1 MVTTTKW
8 RDSSRVKITAPQDG
22 SEVWGAFKVRLEV
35 HNFFSSVVDPREL
48 NAQSVEVFLD
58 GDLFKALAIPL
69 GNRTRQFHIL
79 TIPPLPAGQHVL
91 EAQSQL
97 AEDLAAYHVA
107 GRKDQVLKKGS
118 CLMEKSNALLERER
132 GLKTALW
139 CTRDASVLGCELLP
153 ALTGTT
159 DKSDGQPWSKQERWN
174 ASETAILVIDMWAF
188 HGCESLSDPTDFWS
202 MEIARDINRAIM
214 AARDLGVFI
223 VHVPSSG
230 VEEMWAEYPEQRER
244 MVPTA
249 SIPSILLRLT
259 PGCLGQSVEP
269 LDDEPTLPIQG
280 GGCDDG
286 KTEAPTRWDDESH
299 YQNRDIKIFPLDGLS
314 DSANEIVGTF
324 KRLGMKNVVVTG
336 VHLNECILK
345 RPFGIRQLLR
355 EGFNVVV
362 ARDLTDSLYDS
373 RDPPYISHRAA
384 NHLMVKHVETYICC
398 TISSHDFHQ
407 LNE

>member
-1 MVTTTKW
+1 MRWFARFLSHGEIQRPIGERTRT
-8 RDSSRVKITAPQDG
+8 QD
-22 SEVWGAFKVRLEV
+22 
-35 HNFFSSVVDPREL
+35 SVVVHKRCF
-48 NAQSVEVFLD
+48 N
-58 GDLFKALAIPL
+58 
-69 GNRTRQFHIL
+69 
-79 TIPPLPAGQHVL
+79 
-91 EAQSQL
+91 
-97 AEDLAAYHVA
+97 
-107 GRKDQVLKKGS
+107 
-118 CLMEKSNALLERER
+118 
-132 GLKTALW
+132 
-139 CTRDASVLGCELLP
+139 
-153 ALTGTT
+153 
-159 DKSDGQPWSKQERWN
+159 KSDGQPWSKQERWN

-188 HGCESLSDPTDFWS
+188 HGCQPAHLRS

-244 MVPTA
+244 MMQ
-249 SIPSILLRLT
+249 SSRWCMSEE
-259 PGCLGQSVEP
+259 GCLSASLRHAGQSVEP